1 MAWRPLGAVVLAV
14 VALLVATINQYGY
27 HRDELYFRVLA
38 GHPAWGYVDQ
48 PPLTPMLA
56 KLGIALFGD
65 HLWSIRVWSIGCAV
79 AAVLLV
85 AALAREFGGGT
96 GAQVLAAVGS
106 CSSLVL
112 VGGHLLSTASI
123 DLVVWLL
130 VILFAVRALLRHQP
144 RWWLAAGVAA
154 GLGLYNKQLV
164 VLLLIGLFVGLLVG
178 GPRAELRSPWPRSLS
193 ERPPASARL
202 LWAGAGIVLVLG
214 APNLLYQIAHDWPQ
228 AKMAAAVARNK
239 GPDDRVTLLPFQLI
253 LLGPVLVP
261 VWIAGWIRLF
271 RTPAVRALAWAYP
284 VVLLIVLVTGG
295 QPYYPFPLLLTLYA
309 AGCVPAARWAAGRAG
324 RIAVLAAALALS
336 VAVSI
341 LASLPVLPVRSIP
354 AAVTAVN
361 STVGDSVGWPAYVAQ
376 VATAYQTLPAQDRAV
391 AVLLTAN
398 YGEAGALDRYGPGYG
413 LPTVYSGHNELYRF
427 GPPPDSARVV
437 VVVGM
442 SDTVVGNLFASC
454 ATVVRLDNGVGVDNE
469 EQGQPVRVCRDPVQP
484 WSELWPRFQHY
495 D

>member
-1 MAWRPLGAVVLAV
+1 MAWKPVGAVALAV
-14 VALLVATINQYGY
+14 AALLVATINQYGY

-56 KLGIALFGD
+56 KLGIAVFGD
-65 HLWSIRVWSIGCAV
+65 HLWSIRVWSILCAV

-85 AALAREFGGGT
+85 AALAGEFGGGT
-96 GAQVLAAVGS
+96 GAQLLAAVGS
-106 CSSLVL
+106 VSSLVL
-112 VGGHLLSTASI
+112 VGGHLLSTASV

-130 VILFAVRALLRHQP
+130 VILFAARALLRGQP
-144 RWWLAAGVAA
+144 RWWLAAGVTV

-164 VLLLIGLFVGLLVG
+164 VLLLVGLLVG
-178 GPRAELRSPWPRSLS
+178 LLVAGPRAQLRSPW
-193 ERPPASARL
+193 
-202 LWAGAGIVLVLG
+202 LWAGAGIALVLG
-214 APNLLYQIAHDWPQ
+214 APNLVYQLVHHWPQ

-239 GPDDRVTLLPFQLI
+239 GHDDRITLLPFQLI

-261 VWIAGWIRLF
+261 VWVAGWVRLF
-271 RTPAVRALAWAYP
+271 REPAARAFAWAYP
-284 VVLLIVLVTGG
+284 TVLLIVLVTGG

-309 AGCVPAARWAAGRAG
+309 AGCVPAARWIAGRPG
-324 RIAVLAAALALS
+324 RIALLATVLALS

-354 AAVTAVN
+354 APVLAVN

-376 VATAYQTLPAQDRAV
+376 VAQVYRSLPAQDRAV
-391 AVLLTAN
+391 AVILTGN
-398 YGEAGALDRYGPGYG
+398 YGEAGAVDRYGGRYG

-427 GPPPDSARVV
+427 GPPPDAARVA

-442 SDTVVGNLFASC
+442 SDTNLAGRFASC
-454 ATVVRLDNGVGVDNE
+454 TTAGRLDNGVGVDNE
-469 EQGQPVRVCRDPVQP
+469 EQNGPIRVCRDPVRP
-484 WSELWPRFQHY
+484 WHELWPQFLHY